1 MKGSVMQTTSNNS
14 ILVDFYSAT
23 NLGDDLLLH
32 ALLKRYPN
40 TQFIMLASREER
52 ILEMQYDNLKVIE
65 LGTSDCRRLGAI
77 GRFARAR
84 RLLRERETVL
94 SKQKCLVVIGGS
106 IFIQPSA
113 STIRGLISSV
123 CAVKDRARLY
133 GASMN
138 TFILGANFGPY
149 RSNRFLKGFHDI
161 FSRCNDVCSRDQKS
175 SGLFSDLKNVR
186 FAPDILFATP
196 FLDGPK
202 QKQALLSVIDLKTKG
217 QTESL
222 ASYASAYETWIANAS
237 HWFAKNGYRVVVSS
251 FCKAEGDENAVE
263 RVAEKVNQLGSSIE
277 VLLYRGDAAPV
288 LDEIS
293 KSEVVV
299 ATRFHAMVLG
309 LASGAKV
316 LSVPYSK
323 KAAYVMADIGFDR
336 GNVLDIASIDPADMT
351 PCERIL
357 ESEPLCVSTFAKE
370 ALRHFRALDDYLL
383 KSPDGNHETALS

>member
-149 RSNRFLKGFHDI
+149 RSNRFLKGFHGPRPESWCI
-161 FSRCNDVCSRDQKS
+161 RAIAGESP
-175 SGLFSDLKNVR
+175 
-186 FAPDILFATP
+186 APLR
-196 FLDGPK
+196 G
-202 QKQALLSVIDLKTKG
+202 
-217 QTESL
+217 ES
-222 ASYASAYETWIANAS
+222 
-237 HWFAKNGYRVVVSS
+237 
-251 FCKAEGDENAVE
+251 
-263 RVAEKVNQLGSSIE
+263 
-277 VLLYRGDAAPV
+277 
-288 LDEIS
+288 
-293 KSEVVV
+293 
-299 ATRFHAMVLG
+299 
-309 LASGAKV
+309 
-316 LSVPYSK
+316 
-323 KAAYVMADIGFDR
+323 
-336 GNVLDIASIDPADMT
+336 
-351 PCERIL
+351 
-357 ESEPLCVSTFAKE
+357 
-370 ALRHFRALDDYLL
+370 
-383 KSPDGNHETALS
+383 

>member
-1 MKGSVMQTTSNNS
+1 MIGGVMKGSVMQTTSNNS

-123 CAVKDRARLY
+123 CAV
-133 GASMN
+133 
-138 TFILGANFGPY
+138 FGPY

-161 FSRCNDVCSRDQKS
+161 FSRCNDVCFRDQKS